1 MSSLRAV
8 HVWCNPPMALQDTG
22 GHSIQA
28 PRCHAATSLRFDCP
42 NEKVE
47 LAVSGVL
54 GIYYWLIG
62 SICRQTF
69 DGSKANPFLTSF
81 SNLAGPPIGSSKTKI
96 QFSGATYLRPAQ
108 NPFFFYV
115 KCAMPSRTVRW
126 DRSGRYALC
135 SRVPCGGSVSCRHT
149 TRCLFFRWL
158 PAAHHACAKVT
169 DQS

>member
-1 MSSLRAV
+1 
-8 HVWCNPPMALQDTG
+8 MALQDTG

-62 SICRQTF
+62 SILRQTF
-69 DGSKANPFLTSF
+69 DGQPVSDVFLK
-81 SNLAGPPIGSSKTKI
+81 LQVADPIGSSKTKI
-96 QFSGATYLRPAQ
+96 QFPGARYLRPAP
-108 NPFFFYV
+108 NSFFFLREMRNAQQDG
-115 KCAMPSRTVRW
+115 AMGPVG
-126 DRSGRYALC
+126 SGRYALC
-135 SRVPCGGSVSCRHT
+135 SRVPRGGSVSCRHT

>member
-81 SNLAGPPIGSSKTKI
+81 SNFKWLTLSVVPKQKFNSLVQG
-96 QFSGATYLRPAQ
+96 TYDRPRIR
-108 NPFFFYV
+108 FFFCV

-126 DRSGRYALC
+126 DPSEAVATLYVVASLAVVR
-135 SRVPCGGSVSCRHT
+135 
-149 TRCLFFRWL
+149 
-158 PAAHHACAKVT
+158 
-169 DQS
+169 

>member
-8 HVWCNPPMALQDTG
+8 HVWCNRPMALQDTG

-42 NEKVE
+42 NEK
-47 LAVSGVL
+47 
-54 GIYYWLIG
+54 
-62 SICRQTF
+62 TF